1 LFRGIVDKEKKQ
13 LVADKL
19 AKSVIENNSKLDVG
33 LLGSK
38 TILNALSQN
47 GYANLAFK
55 LASSKEYP
63 SWGYWIENGATTLYE
78 NWDLSAESDLSLNH
92 IMFGEVSAWFYK
104 TLGGINTD
112 VNNPG
117 FKNILLKPHFVNDL
131 TDFKATFM
139 SPYGKLVSSWKRIG
153 DIVIYK
159 VIIPPNSQA
168 ELFFDNSVKE
178 VIQKKLLGT
187 LDLSNPFILE
197 PGNYEFEIH

>member
-1 LFRGIVDKEKKQ
+1 
-13 LVADKL
+13 
-19 AKSVIENNSKLDVG
+19 
-33 LLGSK
+33 
-38 TILNALSQN
+38 
-47 GYANLAFK
+47 
-55 LASSKEYP
+55 
-63 SWGYWIENGATTLYE
+63 
-78 NWDLSAESDLSLNH
+78 
-92 IMFGEVSAWFYK
+92 
-104 TLGGINTD
+104 
-112 VNNPG
+112 
-117 FKNILLKPHFVNDL
+117 
-131 TDFKATFM
+131 M